1 MNKHL
6 SKRQMTI
13 SIVSGILTIVLLIA
27 CYFFILQPKKVE
39 LEKKEAELKTEEALL
54 SQVQGQLG
62 QKNTSTYESTVM
74 LQKQV
79 PVKPLLESL
88 ILDIEKAEVL
98 SGSFVE
104 SISFGQGADVQAE
117 KQNTNTETET
127 ETETE
132 DGQQTEGEETISL
145 PGGIQKV
152 SINLVVHS
160 PSYYELEEFIGTLEG
175 TERIM
180 TVETISFSGG
190 NEVTTVD
197 QAEVE
202 ETLNYSLTV
211 SAFYMPGLT
220 ELIDQVPRIDVPQP
234 GNKTNPLSAFA
245 DK

>member
-1 MNKHL
+1 MNKHF

-13 SIVSGILTIVLLIA
+13 SIVSGILSIVLLIA

-54 SQVQGQLG
+54 SQVQSQLS
-62 QKNTSTYESTVM
+62 QKNTTAYESTVM

-104 SISFGQGADVQAE
+104 SISFGQGADVQTE
-117 KQNTNTETET
+117 EQNTNTETEAG
-127 ETETE
+127 TE
-132 DGQQTEGEETISL
+132 DGQQTEGEETIPL

-152 SINLVVHS
+152 SINLGVHS
-160 PSYYELEEFIGTLEG
+160 PSYYELEEFISTLEG

-197 QAEVE
+197 QAEAE

-234 GNKTNPLSAFA
+234 GNKTNPLSVFA